1 MESEGLASDIRSL
14 ASIITGSKSLFAGIA
29 DSARVAVQGRRF
41 VKRIGYLMN
50 CIIEGRDRQDAR
62 SRLRQVQRIAAAAGG
77 QAIPASVPRV
87 MRAVPFPRMNGLLTP
102 SAKRMNWLH
111 TVVPNSRG
119 GECFQ
124 RTEAIFERHAAA
136 MKTHGI
142 GRGYLLSAHGP
153 SGVGIETL
161 IRWSDAPYRIHT
173 HFMSDA
179 ERAKLK
185 PRAANPE
192 AARAVAEL
200 SHSLLAEWRAIGG
213 VHMQI
218 GRKYPY
224 LETRLPQTAAF
235 LLDPQANARPGRD
248 NQSRQPV

>member
-1 MESEGLASDIRSL
+1 
-14 ASIITGSKSLFAGIA
+14 
-29 DSARVAVQGRRF
+29 
-41 VKRIGYLMN
+41 MN
-50 CIIEGRDRQDAR
+50 CIIIEGAR
-62 SRLRQVQRIAAAAGG
+62 SAGRAVAAAAGAKDRCRCRRADHPG
-77 QAIPASVPRV
+77 IRAARDARRSVSTHE
-87 MRAVPFPRMNGLLTP
+87 RAADTVREADELACTP
-102 SAKRMNWLH
+102 WCRH
-111 TVVPNSRG
+111 SRG
-119 GECFQ
+119 GECFP
-124 RTEAIFERHAAA
+124 RTEAVFERHAAA

-142 GRGYLLSAHGP
+142 GHGYLLSTHGP

-161 IRWSDAPYRIHT
+161 IRWSDAPYPIHI

-185 PRAANPE
+185 TRAANPD

-200 SHSLLAEWRAIGG
+200 SHDILAEWRAIGG

-235 LLDPQANARPGRD
+235 LLDLKKTLDPDGTINPGNLFD
-248 NQSRQPV
+248 LAD